1 MRRLGELEAE
11 IMQRLWDWGEPATV
25 REVMEDLEQS
35 RRIAYTTVMTVMDNL
50 YRKGILGRELDGRAY
65 RYSPTATREEY
76 HAELM
81 AEVLAGSPDQAATL
95 LRFVEKIGPHA
106 ARRMRRALDNT
117 RRKPPA
123 R

>member
-25 REVMEDLEQS
+25 REVMEDLEQG

-50 YRKGILGRELDGRAY
+50 YRKGIVVRELDGRAY
-65 RYSPTATREEY
+65 RYSPVASREDY

-81 AEVLAGSPDQAATL
+81 ADVLADSPDQAATL
-95 LRFVEKIGPHA
+95 LRFVDKIGPHA
-106 ARRMRRALDNT
+106 ARRMRRALEA
-117 RRKPPA
+117 RRKPGG